1 MISSKQ
7 RNKINPVRRLN
18 PKQKKQFYIF
28 NKNLCEPSICWHSF
42 YRNLDFKIFMNTI
55 IDFMKRNYKIIL
67 AVVLLSATLFA
78 FRNTSFTESTTS
90 EKDKMLLELLTFVI
104 EKGHYSPATIDD
116 TFSKGVYKDYIQ
128 ALDPSKRF
136 FLQSDIDEFSK
147 YETQLDDQLLNKD
160 LTFFNLTYDRLIKR
174 MEEGKSLYKD
184 ILSTPFDYTVDETFN
199 TDYEKAPYAKNAA
212 ELKEKWRK
220 QLKLSTLSSLTDRLK
235 IQENK
240 EKGIVDKDPKSSS
253 DVLKPG
259 EFVDNINNTEKEKSD
274 KSTDGKPKTLAELE
288 KITRESS
295 LKSLDEYFG
304 FMKELTRDDW
314 FSIYINSITAR
325 FDPHTNYF
333 PPEEKERFDVSIS
346 GKFEGIG
353 ARLQKKN
360 DFTEITELISGG
372 PAWRGKQLEAGD
384 VIMKVAQGNG
394 EPLDIVGMRLDDVV
408 KKIKGP
414 KGSEVRLTVKKVDGS
429 IKTISI
435 IRDIVEIEE
444 TYAKSSVVE
453 RNGMRYGVIYLP
465 KFYIDFE
472 NADGRDAGKD
482 IAAEVE
488 ALKKVGVNGIVLDVR
503 DDGGG
508 SLSTV
513 VDIAG
518 LFIEQGP
525 IVQIKSADRKK
536 EVLYDR
542 DKKIE
547 WDGPLVIMVNS
558 FSASASE
565 ILAAAI
571 QDYKRGIIVGSKQTY
586 GKGTVQN
593 VIDLNKFVRSSSTGD
608 LGALKTTTQK
618 FYRINGGSTQLEG
631 VSSDIVMPDK
641 YAYLKMGER
650 DVEAAMPWDK
660 IDPAP
665 YSVWK
670 NNANFDKAIAESKKR
685 IAQNPQFKLI
695 EENAK
700 WIDERSKENVYSLKM
715 DDFKKHQA
723 AIEET
728 NKKFKAISDY
738 DYHLKFTSLPQEAEA
753 MKKDASLKEKRLRW
767 HESLSKD
774 IYVEEALNVLDD
786 LQSKPVIKKSAPAV
800 TLKKEKLAK

>member
-1 MISSKQ
+1 M
-7 RNKINPVRRLN
+7 
-18 PKQKKQFYIF
+18 
-28 NKNLCEPSICWHSF
+28 
-42 YRNLDFKIFMNTI
+42 DTI
-55 IDFMKRNYKIIL
+55 INFMKRNYKIIL
-67 AVVLLSATLFA
+67 AVVILSVSLFA
-78 FRNTSFTESTTS
+78 FKINFNKNDDP

-104 EKGHYSPATIDD
+104 EKGHYNPAAIDD
-116 TFSKGVYKDYIQ
+116 NFSKGVYKDYIE

-160 LTFFNLTYDRLIKR
+160 LTFFELTYNRLMQR
-174 MEEGKSLYKD
+174 MEGSKKLYKD
-184 ILSTPFDYTVDETFN
+184 ILSTPFDYTVNESFN
-199 TDYEKAPYAKNAA
+199 TDYEKAPYSKNEA
-212 ELKEKWRK
+212 ELKERWRK
-220 QLKLSTLSSLTDRLK
+220 QIKLSTLSSLTDRLK

-240 EKGIVDKDPKSSS
+240 ENGIVEKDNKNSS
-253 DVLKPG
+253 DVVKPDG
-259 EFVDNINNTEKEKSD
+259 IIEGVNNVDTTNSNQTS
-274 KSTDGKPKTLAELE
+274 DGKPKTFEELE

-304 FMKELTRDDW
+304 FMKDLTRDDW
-314 FSIYINSITAR
+314 FSVYINSITSR

-384 VIMKVAQGNG
+384 VVMKVAQGNG
-394 EPLDIVGMRLDDVV
+394 EPVDIVGMRLDDVV

-435 IRDIVEIEE
+435 IRDVVEIEE

-453 RNGMRYGVIYLP
+453 RNGLKYGIIYLP
-465 KFYIDFE
+465 KFYINFE
-472 NADGRDAGKD
+472 DKDGRDAGKD
-482 IAAEVE
+482 VATEVE
-488 ALKKVGVNGIVLDVR
+488 LLKQAGVSGIVFDVR

-525 IVQIKSADRKK
+525 IVQIKSTGRKK

-571 QDYKRGIIVGSKQTY
+571 QDYKRGIIIGSKQTY

-593 VIDLNKFVRSSSTGD
+593 VIDLNQFVRSSDKGD

-631 VSSDIVMPDK
+631 VSSDVVMPDR

-650 DVEAAMPWDK
+650 DVENAMSWDK
-660 IDPAP
+660 IDPAQ
-665 YSVWK
+665 YSVWTNSSK
-670 NNANFDKAIAESKKR
+670 FDKAIADSKKR
-685 IAQNPQFKLI
+685 IAQSEQFKLI

-700 WIDERSKENVYSLKM
+700 WIDERSKENEYSLKI
-715 DDFKKHQA
+715 DDFKKNQK
-723 AIEET
+723 AIEDM
-728 NKKFKAISDY
+728 NKKFKTIADY
-738 DYHLKFTSLPQEAEA
+738 NYHLKFTSLPQEAEA
-753 MKKDASLKEKRLRW
+753 MKKDVSLKEKRERW
-767 HESLSKD
+767 YESLSKD
-774 IYVEEALNVLDD
+774 IYVEEALNILDD
-786 LQSKPVIKKSAPAV
+786 LQAKPVV
-800 TLKKEKLAK
+800 KKEVTAIPKNKKMVKS

>member
-1 MISSKQ
+1 M
-7 RNKINPVRRLN
+7 
-18 PKQKKQFYIF
+18 
-28 NKNLCEPSICWHSF
+28 
-42 YRNLDFKIFMNTI
+42 DTI
-55 IDFMKRNYKIIL
+55 INFMKRNYKILI

-78 FRNTSFTESTTS
+78 FKINSDKSPDP
-90 EKDKMLLELLTFVI
+90 EKDKMLMELLSFVL
-104 EKGHYSPATIDD
+104 EKGHYSPAKIDD
-116 TFSKGVYKDYIQ
+116 AFSKGVYKDYIE

-147 YETQLDDQLLNKD
+147 YETLLDDEFLNKD
-160 LTFFNLTYDRLIKR
+160 LTFFNLTYDRLMKR
-174 MEEGKSLYKD
+174 MDERKKLYKD
-184 ILSTPFDYTVDETFN
+184 ILSKPFDYSIDETFN
-199 TDYEKAPYAKNAA
+199 TDYEKSPYAKNAQ

-220 QLKLSTLSSLTDRLK
+220 QIKLSTLSSLTDRLK

-240 EKGIVDKDPKSSS
+240 EKGIVDKDNKNDS
-253 DVLKPG
+253 DILKPG
-259 EFVDNINNTEKEKSD
+259 EFVENTNNTEKDNS
-274 KSTDGKPKTLAELE
+274 SDGKPKTFEELE

-304 FMKELTRDDW
+304 FMEELTRDEW
-314 FSIYINSITAR
+314 FSLYINSITAR

-333 PPEEKERFDVSIS
+333 PPDQKENFDVSIS

-372 PAWRGKQLEAGD
+372 PAWRGKLLEAGD
-384 VIMKVAQGNG
+384 VIMKVAQGNK
-394 EPLDIVGMRLDDVV
+394 EPVDIVGMRLTDVV

-429 IKTISI
+429 IKTIPI
-435 IRDIVEIEE
+435 LRDIVEIEE
-444 TYAKSSVVE
+444 TYVKSSVVE
-453 RNGMRYGVIYLP
+453 RNGVKYGVIYLP
-465 KFYIDFE
+465 KFYIEFE
-472 NADGRDAGKD
+472 NKDGRDAGKD
-482 IAAEVE
+482 VAKEVQS
-488 ALKKVGVNGIVLDVR
+488 LKNAGVNGIVFDVR

-525 IVQIKSADRKK
+525 IVQIKSAGRQK
-536 EVLYDR
+536 EVLFDR

-571 QDYKRGIIVGSKQTY
+571 QDYKRGIIIGSKQTY

-593 VIDLNKFVRSSSTGD
+593 VIDLNQFVRSNDKGD

-631 VSSDIVMPDK
+631 VSSDVVIPDR

-650 DVEAAMPWDK
+650 DLDNAMPWDK

-665 YSVWK
+665 YNVWT
-670 NNANFDKAIAESKKR
+670 NNDKFDKAIANSKNR
-685 IAQNPQFKLI
+685 IAQSQQFKLI

-700 WIDERSKENVYSLKM
+700 WIDERSKENNYSLQFET
-715 DDFKKHQA
+715 FKKNQK

-728 NKKFKAISDY
+728 NKKYKEIGDF
-738 DYHLKFTSLPQEAEA
+738 DYHLKFTSLPQEIEA
-753 MKKDASLKEKRLRW
+753 MKNDASLKEKRERW

-774 IYVEEALNVLDD
+774 AYVEEALNILDD
-786 LQSKPVIKKSAPAV
+786 LQAKPVVKRGGVSE
-800 TLKKEKLAK
+800 TLKNKKLVNKS

>member
-1 MISSKQ
+1 M
-7 RNKINPVRRLN
+7 
-18 PKQKKQFYIF
+18 
-28 NKNLCEPSICWHSF
+28 
-42 YRNLDFKIFMNTI
+42 DTI
-55 IDFMKRNYKIIL
+55 INFMKRNYKILI

-78 FRNTSFTESTTS
+78 FKINCEKSEDP

-104 EKGHYSPATIDD
+104 EKGHYDPAKIDD
-116 TFSKGVYKDYIQ
+116 TFSRGIYKDYIE

-147 YETQLDDQLLNKD
+147 YETLLDDQLLNKE
-160 LTFFNLTYDRLIKR
+160 LTFFNLTYNRLIKR
-174 MEEGKSLYKD
+174 MSEGKGFYKD
-184 ILSTPFDYTVDETFN
+184 ILNTPFDYSIDETFN
-199 TDYEKAPYAKNAA
+199 TDYEKAPYAKNTS
-212 ELKEKWRK
+212 ELKERWRK
-220 QLKLSTLSSLTDRLK
+220 QIKLSTLSSLTDRLK

-240 EKGIVDKDPKSSS
+240 EKGIVDKDAKTTSE
-253 DVLKPG
+253 VLKPG
-259 EFVDNINNTEKEKSD
+259 ESVDGLSNSEDD
-274 KSTDGKPKTLAELE
+274 KSSANEKPKTFQELE

-295 LKSLDEYFG
+295 MKSLDEYFG
-304 FMKELTRDDW
+304 FMEDLTRDEW
-314 FSIYINSITAR
+314 FSVYVNSITAR

-333 PPEEKERFDVSIS
+333 PPDEKERFDVSIS

-384 VIMKVAQGNG
+384 VIMKVAQGKS
-394 EPLDIVGMRLDDVV
+394 EPVDIVGMRLDDVV
-408 KKIKGP
+408 KKIKGT

-453 RNGMRYGVIYLP
+453 RNGLKYGVIYLP

-472 NADGRDAGKD
+472 NKDGRDAGKD
-482 IAAEVE
+482 VAAEVE
-488 ALKKVGVNGIVLDVR
+488 SLKKEGVNGIVLDVR

-525 IVQIKSADRKK
+525 IVQVKSAGRQK

-571 QDYKRGIIVGSKQTY
+571 QDYKRGIIIGSKQTY

-593 VIDLNKFVRSSSTGD
+593 VIDLNQFVRSSDKGD

-631 VSSDIVMPDK
+631 VSSDVVMPDR

-650 DVEAAMPWDK
+650 DVDNAMPWDK
-660 IDPAP
+660 IDPAQ
-665 YSVWK
+665 YNVWT
-670 NNANFDKAIAESKKR
+670 NNAKFSKAIADSKNR
-685 IAQNPQFKLI
+685 IAQNQQFKLI

-700 WIDERSKENVYSLKM
+700 WIDERSHENDYSLKLEE
-715 DDFKKHQA
+715 FKKNQK

-728 NKKFKAISDY
+728 NKKFKSITDY
-738 DYHLKFTSLPQEAEA
+738 DYHLKFASLPQEAEA
-753 MKKDASLKEKRLRW
+753 MKTDASLKEKRERW

-786 LQSKPVIKKSAPAV
+786 LQSKPVVKKSVPMAM
-800 TLKKEKLAK
+800 KKQKLVKS

>member
-1 MISSKQ
+1 M
-7 RNKINPVRRLN
+7 
-18 PKQKKQFYIF
+18 
-28 NKNLCEPSICWHSF
+28 
-42 YRNLDFKIFMNTI
+42 DTI
-55 IDFMKRNYKIIL
+55 INFMKRNYKILI

-78 FRNTSFTESTTS
+78 FKINSEKSADP
-90 EKDKMLLELLTFVI
+90 EKDKMLLELLAFVI
-104 EKGHYSPATIDD
+104 EKGHYSPAKIDD
-116 TFSKGVYKDYIQ
+116 TFSKGIYKDYIE

-147 YETQLDDQLLNKD
+147 YETLLDDQLLNKE
-160 LTFFNLTYDRLIKR
+160 LTFFNLTYDRLMIR
-174 MEEGKSLYKD
+174 MEEGRKLYKD
-184 ILSTPFDYTVDETFN
+184 ILSTPFDYAIDESFN
-199 TDYEKAPYAKNAA
+199 TDYEKAPYAKNAQ

-220 QLKLSTLSSLTDRLK
+220 QIKLSTLSSLTDRLK

-240 EKGIVDKDPKSSS
+240 EKGIVDKGNKSDS
-253 DVLKPG
+253 DVLNHG
-259 EFVDNINNTEKEKSD
+259 EFIENASNTEKDNTS
-274 KSTDGKPKTLAELE
+274 DGKPKTFEELE

-295 LKSLDEYFG
+295 LKSLDEYFV

-314 FSIYINSITAR
+314 FSVYVNSITAR

-360 DFTEITELISGG
+360 DFTEISELISGG
-372 PAWRGKQLEAGD
+372 PAWRGKLLEAGD
-384 VIMKVAQGNG
+384 IIMKVAQGNK
-394 EPLDIVGMRLDDVV
+394 EPVDIVGMRLDDVV

-453 RNGMRYGVIYLP
+453 RNGVKYGVIYLP

-472 NADGRDAGKD
+472 NKDGRDAGKD
-482 IAAEVE
+482 VAAEVE
-488 ALKKVGVNGIVLDVR
+488 SLKKAGVNGIVLDVR

-525 IVQIKSADRKK
+525 IVQIKSAGRQK
-536 EVLYDR
+536 EVLFDR

-571 QDYKRGIIVGSKQTY
+571 QDYKRGIIIGSKQTY

-593 VIDLNKFVRSSSTGD
+593 VIDLNQFVRSSDKGD

-631 VSSDIVMPDK
+631 VSSDVVMPDR

-650 DVEAAMPWDK
+650 DVDNAMPWDK
-660 IDPAP
+660 IDAAQ
-665 YSVWK
+665 YNVWK
-670 NNANFDKAIAESKKR
+670 NNAKFSKVIADSKNR
-685 IAQNPQFKLI
+685 IAQNQQFKLI

-700 WIDERSKENVYSLKM
+700 WIDERSKENDYSLKF
-715 DDFKKHQA
+715 DEFKKNQK

-728 NKKFKAISDY
+728 NKKFKSIADY
-738 DYHLKFTSLPQEAEA
+738 NYHLKFSSLPVEAEA
-753 MKKDASLKEKRLRW
+753 MKTDASLKEKRERW
-767 HESLSKD
+767 HESLAKD

-786 LQSKPVIKKSAPAV
+786 LQSKPVVKKSIPVAM
-800 TLKKEKLAK
+800 KKQKLVKS

>member
-1 MISSKQ
+1 M
-7 RNKINPVRRLN
+7 
-18 PKQKKQFYIF
+18 
-28 NKNLCEPSICWHSF
+28 
-42 YRNLDFKIFMNTI
+42 DTI
-55 IDFMKRNYKIIL
+55 INFMKRNYKILI

-78 FRNTSFTESTTS
+78 FKIHSDKSPDS
-90 EKDKMLLELLTFVI
+90 EKDKMLMELLSFVL
-104 EKGHYSPATIDD
+104 EKGHYSPAKIDD
-116 TFSKGVYKDYIQ
+116 AFSKGVYKDYIE

-147 YETQLDDQLLNKD
+147 YETLLDDEFLNKD

-174 MEEGKSLYKD
+174 MDERKKLYKD
-184 ILSTPFDYTVDETFN
+184 ILSKPFDYNINETFN
-199 TDYEKAPYAKNAA
+199 TDYEKRPYAKNAE

-220 QLKLSTLSSLTDRLK
+220 QIKLSTLSSLTDRLK
-235 IQENK
+235 VQENK
-240 EKGIVDKDPKSSS
+240 EKGIVDKTNKNDS
-253 DVLKPG
+253 DILKPG
-259 EFVDNINNTEKEKSD
+259 EFVENTNNTEKDNS
-274 KSTDGKPKTLAELE
+274 SDGKPKTFEELE

-304 FMKELTRDDW
+304 FMEELTRDEW
-314 FSIYINSITAR
+314 FSLYINSITAR

-333 PPEEKERFDVSIS
+333 PPDQKESFDVSIS

-372 PAWRGKQLEAGD
+372 PAWRGKLLEAGD
-384 VIMKVAQGNG
+384 VIMKVAQGNK
-394 EPLDIVGMRLDDVV
+394 EPVDIVGMRLTDVV

-429 IKTISI
+429 IKTIPI
-435 IRDIVEIEE
+435 LRDIVEIEE
-444 TYAKSSVVE
+444 TYVKSSVVE
-453 RNGMRYGVIYLP
+453 RNGVKYGVIYLP
-465 KFYIDFE
+465 KFYIEFE
-472 NADGRDAGKD
+472 NKDGRDAGKD
-482 IAAEVE
+482 VAKEVE
-488 ALKKVGVNGIVLDVR
+488 SLKNAGVNGIVFDVR

-525 IVQIKSADRKK
+525 IVQVKSAGRQK
-536 EVLYDR
+536 EVLFDR

-571 QDYKRGIIVGSKQTY
+571 QDYKRGIIIGSKQTY

-593 VIDLNKFVRSSSTGD
+593 VIDLNQFVRSNDKGD

-631 VSSDIVMPDK
+631 VSSDVVIPDR

-650 DVEAAMPWDK
+650 DLENAMPWDK
-660 IDPAP
+660 IDPAQ
-665 YSVWK
+665 YKIWT
-670 NNANFDKAIAESKKR
+670 NNDKFDKAIANSKNR
-685 IAQNPQFKLI
+685 IAQSQQFKLI

-700 WIDERSKENVYSLKM
+700 WIDERSKENNYSLQFET
-715 DDFKKHQA
+715 FKKNQK

-728 NKKFKAISDY
+728 NKKYKAIGDF

-753 MKKDASLKEKRLRW
+753 MKNDASLKEKRERW

-774 IYVEEALNVLDD
+774 AYVEEALNVLDD
-786 LQSKPVIKKSAPAV
+786 LQAKPVVKRSV
-800 TLKKEKLAK
+800 SETLKNKKLVNKS